1 MGDPTIEVIRGEA
14 MVEVDYLPKLARL
27 DVLEHGADAALL
39 KAGLYRFNAEQG
51 SISVFDGKT
60 QVSDGDGKMK
70 ELGKGK
76 ELILSDARLKAVSF
90 DSKAPDELYRWS
102 AARAGYLA
110 EANESSAR
118 TVYVAGGWGPYG
130 WGPGWAWN
138 PYFATWSWL
147 PGDGFFWS
155 PFGYPFFSPAYVVYA
170 PYYGR
175 GFYGVGRGFLPSRAG
190 IAAAPAFRGGGFG
203 GGFARGGGGRR

>member
-1 MGDPTIEVIRGEA
+1 MVSPGMADPTIEVMRGEA

-39 KAGLYRFNAEQG
+39 KEGLYRFNADRG
-51 SISVFDGKT
+51 SISVFGGKT
-60 QVSDGDGKMK
+60 QVSDGDGKMR
-70 ELGKGK
+70 EIGKGK
-76 ELILSDARLKAVSF
+76 ELVLTDARLKTVGF
-90 DSKAPDELYRWS
+90 DTKAPDELYRWS

-138 PYFATWSWL
+138 PYFGRWIFPEPVRISVLLARLRGVCALLWAWFLRRPRVHSRIARRDRRGT
-147 PGDGFFWS
+147 GF
-155 PFGYPFFSPAYVVYA
+155 
-170 PYYGR
+170 
-175 GFYGVGRGFLPSRAG
+175 SRNQLTLSAL
-190 IAAAPAFRGGGFG
+190 
-203 GGFARGGGGRR
+203 